1 MIDIIIPA
9 YNAHK
14 YIEKALISISM
25 QTISNQVNV
34 YIINDCS
41 KKDYSEIIKIFKD
54 RIKIKEIKLEKNSG
68 PGVARQI
75 GIEKSKNEYILFLD
89 SDDLLYNIFSLEK
102 LYKTIISNK
111 ADICIGGILDE
122 DDNNLNY
129 YNNHMGCL
137 HGKLYRRKI
146 IEKNNLKFNNSR
158 SSEDNSFNRLFLMS
172 NPKITY
178 LDECVYLYRD
188 NKKSQSKKYTGAK
201 YIKDYIYNMEWAVEQ
216 AEQKK
221 YDKYQIAELIFST
234 ISYIYS
240 IYVNN
245 QELEEINVIF
255 DMSKNLIKLYDK
267 YKGILSNEDY
277 KFLYDEFEK
286 INIPKISLYEFIKL
300 CR

>member
-14 YIEKALISISM
+14 YIKKALISISM
-25 QTISNQVNV
+25 QTISDKVNV
-34 YIINDCS
+34 YVVNDCS
-41 KKDYSEIIKIFKD
+41 KKNYDEIIKIFKD
-54 RIKIKEIKLEKNSG
+54 KINIKEIKLKKNVG
-68 PGVARQI
+68 PGAARQI
-75 GIEKSKNEYILFLD
+75 GIEKSTNEYILFLD
-89 SDDLLYNIFSLEK
+89 SDDILYNIFSLEK
-102 LYKTIISNK
+102 LYKTITSNK

-122 DDNNLNY
+122 DENELNY

-172 NPKITY
+172 NPQITF
-178 LDECVYLYRD
+178 LDECVYLYRY
-188 NKKSQSKKYTGAK
+188 NKNSQSKKYTGAK
-201 YIKDYIYNMEWAVEQ
+201 YIKDYILNMEWVVEQ
-216 AEQKK
+216 AKQRKYNKK
-221 YDKYQIAELIFST
+221 QIAELIFST

-245 QELEEINVIF
+245 QELDDINVIF
-255 DMSKNLIKLYDK
+255 DMSKKLIKLYDE
-267 YKGILSNEDY
+267 YNGILSNEEY

-286 INIPKISLYEFIKL
+286 NNIPKISLNEFINS